1 MHSWDKLLCSKSI
14 AHQHFRC
21 LLQLLNFAK
30 LSNENNP
37 NGSFLIFSCERID
50 DEDAP
55 PAGWALQSSGRYAHS
70 KAYVSKV
77 ADEAGYDIIGY
88 EHIVPRMEK
97 GEEVKG
103 HLFVLA
109 TGGHAIEEGS
119 MFDEEGDFFD
129 EEGDFFDEDGIEY
142 EYVVNEWIEEDNEL

>member
-1 MHSWDKLLCSKSI
+1 M
-14 AHQHFRC
+14 
-21 LLQLLNFAK
+21 
-30 LSNENNP
+30 
-37 NGSFLIFSCERID
+37 
-50 DEDAP
+50 
-55 PAGWALQSSGRYAHS
+55 
-70 KAYVSKV
+70 

-119 MFDEEGDFFD
+119 LFD
-129 EEGDFFDEDGIEY
+129 EEGDFFDEDDMEY